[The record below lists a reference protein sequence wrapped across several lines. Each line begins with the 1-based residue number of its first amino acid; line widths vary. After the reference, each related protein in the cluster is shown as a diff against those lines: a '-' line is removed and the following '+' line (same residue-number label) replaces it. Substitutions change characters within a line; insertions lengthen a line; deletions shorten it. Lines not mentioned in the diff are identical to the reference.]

1 MGARLAIQAVAATLM
16 LSACSTPPPPIDSP
30 LFLKRS
36 SLPGQLSYLDTI
48 KFIDNSV
55 RYIDPS
61 AQFFVSPDGEMCFR
75 GLVNRQQVQFE
86 TYSNFWCISPFAVS
100 NVDALENNVSFVNEV
115 RLWCRHADPQCAH
128 RVGSPDFL
136 DTSPDIANS
145 ILVQVT
151 PFRPTRAAVEHLVY
165 LMGGD
170 ARDTWLSRR
179 TPAVS
184 GAADS
189 NFVTRAQ

>member
-1 MGARLAIQAVAATLM
+1 LSANDRGVIVVKAKSAIQVIAAAFL
-16 LSACSTPPPPIDSP
+16 LSACYTPPPPINSTAFERRAP
-30 LFLKRS
+30 
-36 SLPGQLSYLDTI
+36 LPGQPSYLETI
-48 KFIDNSV
+48 EFIDDGV

-86 TYSNFWCISPFAVS
+86 TYTNFWCISPYAVS

-136 DTSPDIANS
+136 DTSPAIANS

-151 PFRPTRAAVEHLVY
+151 PFKPTRTAVEHLVY

-170 ARDTWLSRR
+170 ARDTWLVR
-179 TPAVS
+179 
-184 GAADS
+184 
-189 NFVTRAQ
+189 

>member
-1 MGARLAIQAVAATLM
+1 VKAKLAIQVTAAAFL
-16 LSACSTPPPPIDSP
+16 LSTCYTPPPPINSTAFERRVP
-30 LFLKRS
+30 
-36 SLPGQLSYLDTI
+36 LPGQPGYLETI
-48 KFIDNSV
+48 EFIDDGV

-61 AQFFVSPDGEMCFR
+61 AQFFVSADGEMCFR

-86 TYSNFWCISPFAVS
+86 TYTNFWCMSPYAVS

-145 ILVQVT
+145 IVVQVT

-179 TPAVS
+179 TPVS

-189 NFVTRAQ
+189 NFMTRAQ

>member
-1 MGARLAIQAVAATLM
+1 MRAKSAIYAIAAALW
-16 LSACSTPPPPIDSP
+16 LSACYGPSPPIDSP
-30 LFLKRS
+30 AFVKRAP
-36 SLPGQLSYLDTI
+36 LPGQLGYLETI
-48 KFIDNSV
+48 KFIDDSV

-75 GLVNRQQVQFE
+75 GLVNRQQVEFE
-86 TYSNFWCISPFAVS
+86 TYTNFWCISPFAVS

-115 RLWCRHADPQCAH
+115 RLWCAHAAPQCAH

-170 ARDTWLSRR
+170 ARDIWLLRR

-189 NFVTRAQ
+189 NS

>member
-1 MGARLAIQAVAATLM
+1 VRAKSAILVIATASW
-16 LSACSTPPPPIDSP
+16 LSACYAPPPLINSTAFERRAP
-30 LFLKRS
+30 LS
-36 SLPGQLSYLDTI
+36 GQPGYLETI
-48 KFIDNSV
+48 EFIDDGV

-86 TYSNFWCISPFAVS
+86 TYTNFWCISPYAVS

-136 DTSPDIANS
+136 DTSPGIANS

-165 LMGGD
+165 LMGGN
-170 ARDTWLSRR
+170 ASDTWLLRR
-179 TPAVS
+179 TPPVS
-184 GAADS
+184 GAADG
-189 NFVTRAQ
+189 NFMTRTQ

>member
-1 MGARLAIQAVAATLM
+1 MRAKLTILAVAGAFV

-30 LFLKRS
+30 IFQKRS

-48 KFIDNSV
+48 KYIDDGV

-61 AQFFVSPDGEMCFR
+61 AQFFISPDGEMCFR

-86 TYSNFWCISPFAVS
+86 TYSNFWCISPYTVS
-100 NVDALENNVSFVNEV
+100 HVDALENNVSFVNEV
-115 RLWCRHADPQCAH
+115 RLWCAHAAPQCAH

-145 ILVQVT
+145 ILVQIT
-151 PFRPTRAAVEHLVY
+151 PFRPARAAIEHLVY
-165 LMGGD
+165 LMGGTV
-170 ARDTWLSRR
+170 RDDWALR
-179 TPAVS
+179 
-184 GAADS
+184 
-189 NFVTRAQ
+189 

>member
-1 MGARLAIQAVAATLM
+1 MKAKSAIYAIAAALW
-16 LSACSTPPPPIDSP
+16 LSACYGPSPPIDAP
-30 LFLKRS
+30 AFVKRAP
-36 SLPGQLSYLDTI
+36 LPGQLGYLETI
-48 KFIDNSV
+48 KFIDDSV

-75 GLVNRQQVQFE
+75 GLVNRQQVEFE
-86 TYSNFWCISPFAVS
+86 TYTNFWCISPFAVS

-115 RLWCRHADPQCAH
+115 RLWCAHAAPQCAH

-170 ARDTWLSRR
+170 ARDTWLLRR